1 MGRCPAVGAAF
12 GWRPHGDAGC
22 EQPGGPALSSLVCGE
37 RRLLLDTPVV
47 MGVLNVTPDSFS
59 DGGRFQGVPAALEHA
74 RRMLA
79 EGAAIIDVGGES
91 TRPGAV
97 PVSVEEEL
105 QRVVPV
111 VEAIR
116 RELDV
121 VISVD
126 TSQPEVIRAVTA
138 AGAHLVNDIR
148 GLRLPG
154 ALEAAAASKAAIC
167 LMHMQGEPGT
177 MQQAP
182 VYADVVA
189 EVRVWLQARLDACR
203 ALGVAEDRLLVDPG
217 FGFGKSVDHNLR
229 LLAELPAATPLR
241 VPVLVGLS
249 RKSTIGVVTGRP
261 VDQRLAGSVAAAAL
275 AVRAGAH
282 IVRAHDVAAT
292 VDAVRFAAA
301 VRAAAR

>member
-1 MGRCPAVGAAF
+1 MARGEWGRGELARDELA
-12 GWRPHGDAGC
+12 
-22 EQPGGPALSSLVCGE
+22 CGE
-37 RRLLLDTPVV
+37 RRLALNEPVV

-59 DGGRFQGVPAALEHA
+59 DGGRHQGVAAALAHA
-74 RRMLA
+74 RRMVE
-79 EGAAIIDVGGES
+79 EGAGIIDVGGES

-97 PVSVEEEL
+97 PVPVEEEL

-111 VEAIR
+111 VEALR
-116 RELDV
+116 QHLDV
-121 VISVD
+121 IISVD
-126 TSQPEVIRAVTA
+126 TSQPAVIRAVTA
-138 AGAHLVNDIR
+138 VGAHLINDVR

-154 ALEAAAASKAAIC
+154 ALEAAAASSAAVC

-177 MQQAP
+177 MQQSP
-182 VYADVVA
+182 QYTDVVA
-189 EVRVWLQARLDACR
+189 EVRAWLQARLEACR
-203 ALGVAEDRLLVDPG
+203 ALGMSEDRLLVDPG
-217 FGFGKSVDHNLR
+217 FGFGKNLDHNLR
-229 LLAELPAATPLR
+229 LLAELPTATPPG

-249 RKSTIGVVTGRP
+249 RKSTVGAVTGRP

-292 VDAVRFAAA
+292 VDAVKFAAA